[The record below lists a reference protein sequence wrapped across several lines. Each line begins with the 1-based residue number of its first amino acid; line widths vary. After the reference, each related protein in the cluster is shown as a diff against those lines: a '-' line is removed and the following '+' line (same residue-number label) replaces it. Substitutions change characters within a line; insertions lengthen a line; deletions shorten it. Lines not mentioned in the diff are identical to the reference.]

1 MQNKLQTSVLAGLAA
16 CLGLGVSVAFAAD
29 DKVVVYTAAPQ
40 ELVDKV
46 VPAFEK
52 ASGLKVE
59 LVKAGAGELINR
71 IKAEKGR
78 QAADVLWS
86 VGGEVLQANPDLFEA
101 YTPKDSDKIVAEVR
115 SKGKWVPFT
124 VIATAFSVNTQQLTE
139 AQRPKTWLDL
149 TKPEYKGKISVARLD
164 KSSSSYIQLA
174 ALLQIYGI
182 DKGWEIYGKIMDN
195 AQLAASSGAVPKFV
209 NDGEAAIG
217 LNNED
222 VALRFK
228 NGGGPVDVIYPADGT
243 TAQADGMA
251 LMATPQNVKGAK
263 AFMDFVISAEA
274 QGLVASIGRRP
285 VRADVPSLAGLTPLA
300 SLKLITYDLEWAA
313 GYQKTAMAKWND
325 MILTK

>member
-1 MQNKLQTSVLAGLAA
+1 MQKTMLFGLTA
-16 CLGLGVSVAFAAD
+16 CFGLGISVAYAAD
-29 DKVVVYTAAPQ
+29 DKVVIYTAAPQ
-40 ELVDKV
+40 ELVDQV

-101 YTPKDSDKIVAEVR
+101 YTPKDADKIVAEVR
-115 SKGKWVPFT
+115 AKGKWTPFT
-124 VIATAFSVNTQQLTE
+124 VVATAFSVNTQQLTE
-139 AQRPKTWLDL
+139 AQRPKTWVDL

-174 ALLQIYGI
+174 TLLQIYGQ
-182 DKGWEIYGKIMDN
+182 DKGWDIYSKIMDN
-195 AQLAASSGAVPKFV
+195 TQLASSSGAVPKFV

-217 LNNED
+217 INNED

-228 NGGGPVDVIYPADGT
+228 NGGGPVDVIYPSDGT

-251 LMATPQNVKGAK
+251 LLATPQNAKGGK
-263 AFMDFVISAEA
+263 AFMDYVISVDA
-274 QGLVASIGRRP
+274 QKAVASVGRRP
-285 VRADVPSLAGLTPLA
+285 VRADVPAAATLTPLT
-300 SLKLITYDLEWAA
+300 SLKLIAYDIEWAA
-313 GYQKTAMAKWND
+313 GYQKAALAKWNEI
-325 MILTK
+325 ILTK

>member
-1 MQNKLQTSVLAGLAA
+1 MQKTMLFGLTAWF
-16 CLGLGVSVAFAAD
+16 GLGMSVAYAAD
-29 DKVVVYTAAPQ
+29 DKVVIYTAAPQ
-40 ELVDKV
+40 ELVDQV

-101 YTPKDSDKIVAEVR
+101 YTPKDADKIVAEVR
-115 SKGKWVPFT
+115 AKGKWTPFT
-124 VIATAFSVNTQQLTE
+124 VVATAFSVNTQQLTE
-139 AQRPKTWLDL
+139 AQRPKTWVDL

-174 ALLQIYGI
+174 TLLQIYGQ
-182 DKGWEIYGKIMDN
+182 DKGWDIYSKIMDN
-195 AQLAASSGAVPKFV
+195 TQLASSSGAVPKFV

-217 LNNED
+217 INNED

-228 NGGGPVDVIYPADGT
+228 NGGGPVDVIYPSDGT

-251 LMATPQNVKGAK
+251 LLATPQNAKGGK
-263 AFMDFVISAEA
+263 AFMDYVISVDA
-274 QGLVASIGRRP
+274 QKAVAAVGRRP
-285 VRADVPSLAGLTPLA
+285 VRADVPAAATLTPLT
-300 SLKLITYDLEWAA
+300 SLKLIAYDIEWAA
-313 GYQKTAMAKWND
+313 GYQKAALAKWNEI
-325 MILTK
+325 ILTK